1 MKRIGK
7 ILVLMMSSLLIL
19 GGCSERVAST
29 NQQDIQKL
37 GYPSAVIETSAGTME
52 LELWNDVAPETV
64 KNFTKLANEKFMTRR
79 LSIELLM
86 DS

>member
-1 MKRIGK
+1 
-7 ILVLMMSSLLIL
+7 MMSSLLIL